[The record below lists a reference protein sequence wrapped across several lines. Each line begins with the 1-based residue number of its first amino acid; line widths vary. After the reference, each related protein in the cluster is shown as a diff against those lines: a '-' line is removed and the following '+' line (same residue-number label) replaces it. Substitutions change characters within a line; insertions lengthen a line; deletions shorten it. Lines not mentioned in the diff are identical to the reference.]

1 MILGYQASDSE
12 TTCEFFFFF
21 AFCVFNPTDRPHNDQ
36 ETHSALKEKKYGD
49 GLMAILS
56 VPEYKNVT

>member
-12 TTCEFFFFF
+12 TTCDSFFFG
-21 AFCVFNPTDRPHNDQ
+21 CYVFNPTDRPHNDQ

-49 GLMAILS
+49 DLMAILS
-56 VPEYKNVT
+56 VSEYKNVT